1 MKKKTRS
8 PAVVGLIVIVLVVV
22 GTFLAFTKDIPFLNE
37 PYEIRAA
44 FRDGSGMKKGSPVR
58 IAGVEVGEVTNVKH
72 TSPGAQSVTATLAI
86 RDPSRPIHRDAA
98 AKIRPRIFLEGN
110 FYVDLQ
116 PGTPQA
122 REMPEQGIIPATRT
136 SNPVQVG
143 EVLSM
148 LTSDT
153 RRDLKNTLKG
163 LGEAQKAGA
172 GREFNKLLDEQ
183 GEALKYSS
191 IVNEALLGENPGD
204 LARFIRESGVV
215 FGALDANPQQLR
227 NLVTDFNTTAAALAD
242 READLRRAVGE
253 LPGTLREAL
262 PTFTALNETFPGV
275 RRFARESL
283 PAIRS
288 SGPTIDATIPLVRQL
303 RGLVSRGELRG
314 LTRDLRAAT
323 PDLTSLAVETVP
335 VLEETRKITSCTAN
349 ILVPVGND
357 KVKDE
362 MFPPSG
368 PVHTEFGKSM
378 PNLAGESR
386 SGDANSQWFKVLG
399 GGGVETLD
407 LGGNVFATATNPVVG
422 VNPPP
427 VRERPPLRPEEPCEN
442 QERPD
447 LDSRPAS
454 APPRANNPQNSAK
467 ALARLEKSRA
477 LAIAVLQARMR
488 ESGDS
493 RTIIDRDA
501 TLEEVRELAKQ
512 HGNLGQ
518 LETMTK
524 KATEVLEARR

>member
-1 MKKKTRS
+1 MRKKTRS
-8 PAVVGLIVIVLVVV
+8 PAAVGLLVVV
-22 GTFLAFTKDIPFLNE
+22 VAAIGTFLGFTKDIPFVNE
-37 PYEIRAA
+37 PYEVRAA
-44 FRDGSGMKKGSPVR
+44 FRDGSGLKKGSPVR
-58 IAGVEVGEVTNVKH
+58 IAGVEVGKVTAVKH
-72 TSPGAQSVTATLAI
+72 TSAGAQSVTATLALKNKG
-86 RDPSRPIHRDAA
+86 RPIHRDAV
-98 AKIRPRIFLEGN
+98 AKIKPRIFLEGN

-122 REMPEQGIIPATRT
+122 REMPEKGIIPATRT

-172 GREFNKLLDEQ
+172 GRAFNAVLDEQ
-183 GEALKYSS
+183 GEALKYSA
-191 IVNEALLGENPGD
+191 IVNEALLGESPGD

-215 FGALDANPQQLR
+215 FGALDANPEQLR
-227 NLVTDFNTTAAALAD
+227 NLITDFNTTAAALAD

-288 SGPTIDATIPLVRQL
+288 SGPAIDATIPLVRQL

-335 VLEETRKITSCTAN
+335 VLEEARKVTSCTAN
-349 ILVPVGND
+349 ILVPTGND
-357 KVKDE
+357 RVKDE

-368 PVHTEFGKSM
+368 PAHTEFGKSM

-386 SGDANSQWFKVLG
+386 SGDANTQWFKVLG

-407 LGGNVFATATNPVVG
+407 LGGNLLATATNPVVG

-427 VRERPPLRPEEPCEN
+427 VRDRPPLRADEPCEP

-454 APPRANNPQNSAK
+454 APPRFDNPQSSAK
-467 ALARLEKSRA
+467 ATARLEK
-477 LAIAVLQARMR
+477 
-488 ESGDS
+488 
-493 RTIIDRDA
+493 
-501 TLEEVRELAKQ
+501 
-512 HGNLGQ
+512 
-518 LETMTK
+518 
-524 KATEVLEARR
+524 